1 MNIEKIQK
9 ILSEFAKEREWEQ
22 FHTPKNLTMALSVE
36 SSELVEIF
44 QWLTP
49 EQSSNLTDKQK
60 VLVKEEIADI
70 AIYLLRL
77 CDVLDVDI
85 ETSVIDKI
93 KINSDKYPVD
103 LSKGSADKYTTLRS
117 KIKGILEL

>member
-85 ETSVIDKI
+85 ETSVVDKI

>member
-85 ETSVIDKI
+85 EASVIDKI

-103 LSKGSADKYTTLRS
+103 LSKGNADKYTTLRS

>member
-1 MNIEKIQK
+1 MNVEKIQAE
-9 ILSEFAKEREWEQ
+9 LSEFAKEREWEQ

-36 SSELVEIF
+36 VSELVEIF

-49 EQSSNLTDKQK
+49 EQSNNLTDKQMA
-60 VLVKEEIADI
+60 LVKEEISDT

-85 ETSVIDKI
+85 EKSVMDKI
-93 KINSDKYPVD
+93 KINNDKYPVN
-103 LSKGSADKYTTLRS
+103 LSKGNADKYTTFNS
-117 KIKGILEL
+117 KIKQLFEL